1 MNLREMRQRAGLTQT
16 ELAKR
21 MGVRAN
27 TVNQWESGI
36 RHPDVMLAPK
46 LADVLGC
53 TLDELLRPIDNI
65 RR

>member
-27 TVNQWESGI
+27 TVNQWESGS

-53 TLDELLRPIDNI
+53 TLDELLRPIDNV